1 MPARLNELAILITA
15 RAWDAQFEWW
25 AHHRLALEAGLDPAV
40 AADIAEG
47 RRPASMQADEAV
59 VYDFCTELRTT
70 RRVSDATLAA
80 ALDLLGE
87 QGVIELIA
95 VCGYY
100 DMVSMTL
107 NVAEVPLPDG
117 VEPPLKP
124 LRRTRAGV
132 TPEGFRALALSL
144 PQATEGE
151 HDGLATFLVRGRRF
165 ATLGW
170 PEPHKVAM
178 ALSPRNRRCCWTC
191 ARTPSR
197 APPAASAAWATAT
210 STSPPPTTPPSAA

>member
-1 MPARLNELAILITA
+1 MTDRPPRFPPLEPDQMTPEQRATADAIRTGPRGGLRGPFQAWLRSPELANRLQKVGEFVRFNSSVPARLNELAILITA

-25 AHHRLALEAGLDPAV
+25 AHHRLALDAGLDPAV

-87 QGVIELIA
+87 AGVIELIGA
-95 VCGYY
+95 SGYY
-100 DMVSMTL
+100 DLVSMTL
-107 NVAEVPLPDG
+107 NVAEVALPDG

-124 LRRTRAGV
+124 LAG
-132 TPEGFRALALSL
+132 
-144 PQATEGE
+144 
-151 HDGLATFLVRGRRF
+151 RG
-165 ATLGW
+165 
-170 PEPHKVAM
+170 
-178 ALSPRNRRCCWTC
+178 
-191 ARTPSR
+191 
-197 APPAASAAWATAT
+197 PA
-210 STSPPPTTPPSAA
+210 